1 MNLVVNVHIVVRCCG
16 IAYLPICGEHKLLLV
31 FNPAAGVSFLI
42 MKMLIDHTAF
52 NSWKAGIFFL
62 LLFLLLLDL
71 SSGRLLFYNIIN
83 AILVFTLSLYV
94 LSVHNKVK

>member
-1 MNLVVNVHIVVRCCG
+1 MNLVVNVHHKSDENIVVRCCG

-71 SSGRLLFYNIIN
+71 SSGRLLI
-83 AILVFTLSLYV
+83 
-94 LSVHNKVK
+94 